1 MSDYS
6 TVPPGGVQV
15 SGFNTADT
23 NSPGSTGTTLDTG
36 LLRRKFNF
44 GDRVSELAIDQT
56 PFFRILSKMSKQPT
70 DDPQFKFTE
79 RRPSFHKR
87 YAYVTGF
94 ATDAVASAALS
105 MTATSAVGN
114 LNTVGAQ
121 ICVRMGTDYLSAG
134 NIGNTIGA
142 GATQI
147 GGAGTEPLFFMKDQL
162 VKIPLKA
169 TATAVGTSDYAVC
182 QIKEVVSGS
191 SGNANQVIARVRVVK
206 PSAATGLKLASYT
219 DNTTVIIAHGTSQAK
234 MADSATT
241 TLEQARSY
249 VVGTA
254 FPEGSTLTDNSWN
267 DQPFSTGF
275 GQTQIFRTEAYMTNT
290 ARATV
295 QKYEPNEWARIWKEK
310 LIEHKWDIEYSILF
324 GSQQSGVHGSGT
336 SSVQYTQG
344 AVSYILD
351 NGNIFN
357 WSTSHSAD
365 SFLDDM
371 SRFMDP
377 RYQSTKPTIFFCS
390 TDVYNWLHKLG
401 GYFAQNVNAVGA
413 ASAANGMGRADF
425 AVTGKKNAYGLGVL
439 QISTPYGD
447 MNVIRNIQLDGTHV
461 KMMAVNMSYAKIRP
475 LVGNGVNRDTSVYV
489 GVQSLE
495 NTGTDRRVD
504 LILSELG
511 TEFSM
516 PEAHAI
522 WKV

>member
-15 SGFNTADT
+15 SDFNTADT
-23 NSPGSTGTTLDTG
+23 ASPSSNGTSLNTG

-56 PFFRILSKMSKQPT
+56 PFFRVLSKMSKVST

-87 YAYVTGF
+87 YAYVTGHKADQA
-94 ATDAVASAALS
+94 ATAGLS
-105 MTATSAVGN
+105 MDATSAVPN
-114 LNTVGAQ
+114 LNSAGGGVVLRFA
-121 ICVRMGTDYLSAG
+121 TDYLSAG
-134 NIGNTIGA
+134 NIGNVIG
-142 GATQI
+142 GGSTQI
-147 GGAGTEPLFFMKDQL
+147 GASGTEPLFLMKDQL

-169 TATAVGTSDYAVC
+169 TASAVGTSDYAVV
-182 QIKEVVSGS
+182 QIEQMVSGS
-191 SGNANQVIARVRVVK
+191 GGNANTVVARCNVVK
-206 PSAATGLKLASYT
+206 PAASTGLHLASYT
-219 DNTTVIIAHGTSQAK
+219 AASTLIVAHGASQAK

-254 FPEGSTLTDNSWN
+254 YPEGSKLTDLSWN

-295 QKYEPNEWARIWKEK
+295 QKYEPNEWARIWREK

-324 GSQQSGVHGSGT
+324 GQQRSGAYGSG
-336 SSVQYTQG
+336 SDSVAYTQG

-377 RYQSTKPTIFFCS
+377 RYQSSKPTIFFCS

-401 GYFAQNVNAVGA
+401 GYFSQNVKAVGVG
-413 ASAANGMGRADF
+413 SGNDLGRADF

-447 MNVIRNIQLDGTHV
+447 MNVIRNVQLDGTHV
-461 KMMAVNMSYAKIRP
+461 KIMAVNMSYAKIRP

-516 PEAHAI
+516 PETHAI

>member
-1 MSDYS
+1 MASYS
-6 TVPPGGVQV
+6 TVPPGGVRV
-15 SGFNTADT
+15 SDYNTADN
-23 NSPGSTGTTLDTG
+23 NSPGSAGTDLNTG

-44 GDRVSELAIDQT
+44 GDRVSELAIEQT

-87 YAYVTGF
+87 YGYVTGF
-94 ATDAVASAALS
+94 AADGTAAAGTS
-105 MTATSAVGN
+105 ITATSAIGDLSSAGN
-114 LNTVGAQ
+114 GA
-121 ICVRMGTDYLSAG
+121 IVRIGTDYKSTG
-134 NIGNTIGA
+134 NIGNSIGQ
-142 GATQI
+142 GAI
-147 GGAGTEPLFFMKDQL
+147 SIASANTEPLFLMKDQMIK
-162 VKIPLKA
+162 VPLKA
-169 TATAVGTSDYAVC
+169 TATAVGTSEYAVC
-182 QIKEVVSGS
+182 QITETVSGS
-191 SGNANQVIARVRVVK
+191 GANANQVVCRVKVVK
-206 PSAATGLKLASYT
+206 PSSASGLHLSSYT
-219 DNTTVIIAHGTSQAK
+219 AGSTLVVAHGSAQAK
-234 MADSATT
+234 MADSTAT

-254 FPEGSTLTDNSWN
+254 YEEGSTLTDLSWN
-267 DQPFSTGF
+267 DQPFSTGY

-295 QKYEPNEWARIWKEK
+295 LKYEPNEWARIWREK

-324 GSQQSGVHGSGT
+324 GQQRSGAYGSGS
-336 SSVQYTQG
+336 SSVSYTQG
-344 AVSYILD
+344 MASYILD
-351 NGNIFN
+351 KGNLFT
-357 WSTSHSAD
+357 WSAAHSAD
-365 SFLDDM
+365 TFLDDM

-377 RYQSTKPTIFFCS
+377 RYQSSKPTIFFCS

-401 GYFAQNVNAVGA
+401 GYFQQNVKAVGA
-413 ASAANGMGRADF
+413 LSDALGRADF

-447 MNVIRNIQLDGTHV
+447 MNCVRNVQLDGTHI
-461 KMMAVNMSYAKIRP
+461 KIMAVNMAHAKIRP

-504 LILSELG
+504 LILSEMG

-516 PEAHAI
+516 PETHAI

>member
-15 SGFNTADT
+15 SDYNTADVDRA
-23 NSPGSTGTTLDTG
+23 GGTPLNTG
-36 LLRRKFNF
+36 LLRRKYNF

-56 PFFRILSKMSKQPT
+56 PFFRILSKMSKQAT
-70 DDPQFKFTE
+70 DDPQFKYTE

-87 YAYVTGF
+87 YAYVTGH
-94 ATDAVASAALS
+94 AADGAVGAGD
-105 MTATSAVGN
+105 TITVTSAVAN
-114 LNTVGAQ
+114 LNAVGEQ
-121 ICVRMGTDYLSAG
+121 TRVRLGTDYKSAG
-134 NIGNTIGA
+134 NIGNVIG
-142 GATQI
+142 GGTTQI

-162 VKIPLKA
+162 IKIPLKA
-169 TATAVGTSDYAVC
+169 AATDAGTSDYAVC
-182 QIKEVVSGS
+182 QIKELVSGS
-191 SGNANQVIARVRVVK
+191 GDNANQVIARVRVVK
-206 PSAATGLKLASYT
+206 PSGSAGLKLASFT
-219 DNTTVIIAHGTSQAK
+219 NNTTKIVAHGASQAK
-234 MADSATT
+234 MADSTAT
-241 TLEQARSY
+241 TLEQARTY

-254 FPEGSTLTDNSWN
+254 FPEGSKLTDTSWN
-267 DQPFSTGF
+267 DQPFSTGN

-295 QKYEPNEWARIWKEK
+295 TKYEPNEWARIWREK

-324 GSQQSGVHGSGT
+324 GSQQSGVHGSG
-336 SSVQYTQG
+336 SESVQYTQG

-351 NGNIFN
+351 NGNIFS

-371 SRFMDP
+371 SRYMDP
-377 RYQSTKPTIFFCS
+377 RYQSSKPTIFFCS

-401 GYFAQNVNAVGA
+401 GYFSQNVKAVGTTGDA
-413 ASAANGMGRADF
+413 LGRADF

-447 MNVIRNIQLDGTHV
+447 MNVVRNIQLDGTHV
-461 KMMAVNMSYAKIRP
+461 KMMAVNMSHAKIRP

-504 LILSELG
+504 LILTELG

-516 PEAHAI
+516 PETHAI

>member
-1 MSDYS
+1 MASYS

-15 SGFNTADT
+15 SDYNTADVDYA
-23 NSPGSTGTTLDTG
+23 GGTPLNTG

-56 PFFRILSKMSKQPT
+56 PFFRILSKMSKQAT
-70 DDPQFKFTE
+70 DDPQFKYTE

-87 YAYVTGF
+87 YGYVTGF
-94 ATDAVASAALS
+94 AADGTAAAGTS
-105 MTATSAVGN
+105 ITATSAVGDLSAAGN
-114 LNTVGAQ
+114 GQ
-121 ICVRMGTDYLSAG
+121 ILRIGTDYKNTG
-134 NIGNTIGA
+134 NIGNTIGQ
-142 GATQI
+142 GSVSI
-147 GGAGTEPLFFMKDQL
+147 GSANTEPLFLMKDQL
-162 VKIPLKA
+162 IKVPLKA
-169 TATAVGTSDYAVC
+169 SATAVGTSEYAVV
-182 QIKEVVSGS
+182 QVRETVSGS
-191 SGNANQVIARVRVVK
+191 GGNANQMVVRVKVVK
-206 PSAATGLKLASYT
+206 PSSASGLHLASYT
-219 DNTTVIIAHGTSQAK
+219 AGSTLIVAHGASQAK

-254 FPEGSTLTDNSWN
+254 YPEGSKLTDLSWN
-267 DQPFSTGF
+267 DQPFSTSS

-295 QKYEPNEWARIWKEK
+295 LKYEPNEWARIWREK

-324 GSQQSGVHGSGT
+324 GTQVSGAYGS
-336 SSVQYTQG
+336 SSDTVQYTQG

-351 NGNIFN
+351 KGNIFS
-357 WSTSHSAD
+357 WSSSHSAD

-377 RYQSTKPTIFFCS
+377 RYQSSKPPSFFCS

-401 GYFAQNVNAVGA
+401 GYFSQNVQAVGTTGDA
-413 ASAANGMGRADF
+413 LGRADF

-447 MNVIRNIQLDGTHV
+447 MNVVRNIQLDGTHV
-461 KMMAVNMSYAKIRP
+461 KIMAVNMSYAKIRP

-516 PEAHAI
+516 PECHAI